1 MARLSLGA
9 IVVNAALAALFQ
21 ALFLE
26 YNKIIAGILAAS
38 GLAAPGAVPLIPP
51 DVVRGATALAA
62 VLYAVTVDDTP
73 YRALKGLALAS
84 LSLAMSR
91 AIDAA
96 ALGWAIRMLLE
107 TINAANATVLSGI
120 LSLLVGIATG
130 VMAVKSGLTAL
141 FAGFVIALSPTVVSY
156 VWSLYAVLVWNPL
169 KGALLKMLAVIA
181 RRLTLGF
188 LMPLGV
194 YVVAVV
200 GVALALP
207 VAAILLMWVG
217 GVIIGLLVALFT
229 TGAFG
234 AVMNAVLVLLGAALG
249 TTISAWAVR
258 FLRDVPSEFVVLS
271 MPMMVWVLS
280 VALGPV
286 VAVLAYALQ
295 LLPAVV
301 LVTSVAIIAS
311 PTLRVQLG
319 ALVTPFMALYLVQ
332 ITATLAVAMAA
343 AGLAGLA
350 SLVFAMGFVQPGPPL
365 KVMEDVALVAVY
377 AAQHYNATTGCFNY
391 GAGIAPYGPVYKQAP
406 PWWWLPVEAWYNPD
420 VWKPDPYLLYLK
432 VTRGVEPHPFD
443 VACSP
448 YYKPFGK

>member
-1 MARLSLGA
+1 VARLSLGA
-9 IVVNAALAALFQ
+9 IVANAALAALFQ

-26 YNKIIAGILAAS
+26 YNRIIAGILAAS
-38 GLAAPGAVPLIPP
+38 GLPGAVPLIPP

-62 VLYAVTVDDTP
+62 ALYAVTVDDTP

-96 ALGWAIRMLLE
+96 ALGWAIRVLLE
-107 TINAANATVLSGI
+107 AFNAVNATVLSGV
-120 LSLLVGIATG
+120 LSLLMGIVTG
-130 VMAVKSGLTAL
+130 VAAVKSGLTAL
-141 FAGFVIALSPTVVSY
+141 FAGFVIALSPVVVSY
-156 VWSLYAVLVWNPL
+156 VWSLYASLVWNPL
-169 KGALLKMLAVIA
+169 KGALLKMLAVVA

-207 VAAILLMWVG
+207 VAAILLMWVAG
-217 GVIIGLLVALFT
+217 IIVGLLVAVFT

-234 AVMNAVLVLLGAALG
+234 ALMHAVLVLLGAALG
-249 TTISAWAVR
+249 TTVSAWATR
-258 FLRDVPSEFVVLS
+258 FLREVPSEFVVLS
-271 MPMMVWVLS
+271 LPMMVWILS

-301 LVTSVAIIAS
+301 LVASVAIVAS

-319 ALVTPFMALYLVQ
+319 TLITPFMVLYLVQ
-332 ITATLAVAMAA
+332 VTAALAVAMAA
-343 AGLAGLA
+343 AGLAGIA
-350 SLVFAMGFVQPGPPL
+350 ALVFAMGFAHPGPPL
-365 KVMEDVALVAVY
+365 KVMEDIAAMTVH
-377 AAQHYNATTGCFNY
+377 AAQYYNATTGCFNY
-391 GAGIAPYGPVYKQAP
+391 GAGVAPYGPVYKQAP
-406 PWWWLPVEAWYNPD
+406 PWWWLPEEAWYNPD

-432 VTRGVEPHPFD
+432 MYYGAEPHPYD